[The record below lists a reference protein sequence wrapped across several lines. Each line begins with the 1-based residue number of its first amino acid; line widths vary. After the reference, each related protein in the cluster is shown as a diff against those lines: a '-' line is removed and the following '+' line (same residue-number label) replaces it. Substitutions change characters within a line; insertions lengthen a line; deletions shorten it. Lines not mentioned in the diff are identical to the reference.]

1 MTLAAH
7 LRAFVLGVAFVATPA
22 YGRDRNVPAEQARVL
37 DGDTLELDGIKYRL
51 WGIDAPELK
60 QTCDNGW
67 QAGQYAAAVLRGL
80 TDRGNV
86 TCDPKTTDKY
96 GRTVAVCWAAATDL
110 GAEMVRQ
117 GMAWAFT
124 RYSHDYVLQETYAK
138 TAGLGIHSAA
148 CQPAWLYRQEK
159 H

>member
-1 MTLAAH
+1 MGRAHILPALIAA
-7 LRAFVLGVAFVATPA
+7 LLWVLPA
-22 YGRDRNVPAEQARVL
+22 YGQVHVS
-37 DGDTLELDGIKYRL
+37 DGDTLKMNGTTYRL

-67 QAGQYAAAVLRGL
+67 QAGAYAAGVLRGL
-80 TDRGNV
+80 TDRGGV
-86 TCDPKTTDKY
+86 TCIPKTTDKY
-96 GRTVAVCWAAATDL
+96 GRTVAVCWVDGVDL

-124 RYSHDYVLQETYAK
+124 RYSRDYELQESYAK
-138 TAGLGIHSAA
+138 AAGLGIHAAA
-148 CQPAWLYRQEK
+148 CQPAWLYRKEK